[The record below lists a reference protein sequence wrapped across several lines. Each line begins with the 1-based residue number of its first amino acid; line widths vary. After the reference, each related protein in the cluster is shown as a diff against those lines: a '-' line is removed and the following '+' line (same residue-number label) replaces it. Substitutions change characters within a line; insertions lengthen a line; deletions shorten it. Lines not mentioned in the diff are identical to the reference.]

1 MTRLIMSLGKFLLG
15 GVSIIEVNSWSGCA
29 IVFGVIETLS
39 AYRTSVTGTD
49 LEDKNFISEVD

>member
-1 MTRLIMSLGKFLLG
+1 MSLSKFLLG